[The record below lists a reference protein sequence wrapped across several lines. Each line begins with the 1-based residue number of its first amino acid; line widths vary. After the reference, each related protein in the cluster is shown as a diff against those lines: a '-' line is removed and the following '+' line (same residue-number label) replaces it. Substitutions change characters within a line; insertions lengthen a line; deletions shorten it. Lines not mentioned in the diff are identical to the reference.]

1 MTKEK
6 TNVHEGHR
14 ERVKSA
20 VLANG
25 LESMQPHQVLEY
37 LLFFAI
43 PLKDTNELA
52 HELIDRFGSL
62 SSVLD
67 ANYNDLIKVKGMT
80 KNAALFLH
88 TLPDVFSIYE
98 RIKNNPRQI
107 LNINSSIPYL
117 RSLVNSKS
125 DEHLYMV
132 MLDAK
137 NGIIRTER
145 LASGS
150 TSVALSSKEI
160 IRIALLHQAKSVIL
174 CHNHPSDNVT
184 PSDADINSTASI
196 RQTLAALDIKLI
208 DHIIIAKNSAY
219 SFFLK
224 AFINEQA

>member
-1 MTKEK
+1 M
-6 TNVHEGHR
+6 R
-14 ERVKSA
+14 RCF
-20 VLANG
+20 
-25 LESMQPHQVLEY
+25 Y
-37 LLFFAI
+37 I
-43 PLKDTNELA
+43 
-52 HELIDRFGSL
+52 
-62 SSVLD
+62 
-67 ANYNDLIKVKGMT
+67 
-80 KNAALFLH
+80 
-88 TLPDVFSIYE
+88 PDVFSIYE